1 MSIKS
6 QGTHIYFVDTVTTPN
21 TPKLV
26 KMDCPTGIQGVGSG
40 AKSQINTTCLDAV
53 EAESYEAGLAAPSA
67 LSVPY
72 NFDPAKVSHQVLNK
86 LKDKGEVVVW
96 MLCLSDGSEAPTLN
110 ASDLT
115 APTGRTSVK
124 FSAYVSEN
132 AIEISTNEVVKGT
145 ASLQRSG
152 SETWTYKA

>member
-1 MSIKS
+1 
-6 QGTHIYFVDTVTTPN
+6 
-21 TPKLV
+21 
-26 KMDCPTGIQGVGSG
+26 
-40 AKSQINTTCLDAV
+40 
-53 EAESYEAGLAAPSA
+53 
-67 LSVPY
+67 
-72 NFDPAKVSHQVLNK
+72 
-86 LKDKGEVVVW
+86 

-110 ASDLT
+110 DSDLT
-115 APTGRTSVK
+115 APTGRTSMK